1 MDTPATFRK
10 KARAAAPVV
19 AAIVVFCLI
28 VTLGAMNTALLG
40 RLADLRT
47 APRDNVQWG
56 LMQVQNE
63 SARLQLAITDAIAT
77 GIVDRDEIVKRF
89 DILYSRF
96 AMIEEAPIFA
106 RLRESPRFKAQVDR
120 GSAEM
125 DRLAAMVDLPA
136 DALPGRL
143 PEMKLLAYA
152 FQDDMQAMVL
162 DAIQQF
168 AASSDAERADL
179 SNFIKNMGLAAAAL
193 LLVLVFAVI
202 MLLLQGLKL
211 RGRETALLESR
222 NLMAATSSVSLDAI
236 VVCDSGGRILAFN
249 AAAEKCLGH
258 SQEVAMG
265 ADMAELMIP
274 ERFRDAHRKGME
286 RYLSTGMTSVIGKR
300 IEIEAL
306 HADGHEFPVEL
317 GIGVTESE
325 NGPLFIAYMRDIT
338 KRKAD
343 DVAMRQALED
353 AKEGLRTKERFL
365 ATISHEI
372 RTPLNGVIGVM
383 DLLRETELTP
393 SQSHYVQIAQQSGEA
408 LLSLISDIL
417 DVSKMNASGVELL
430 LQPVQLHDIVHDA
443 VETTSVGAAANGNY
457 VTVEI
462 GDGVP
467 VSVVADGNR
476 LRQVMLN
483 LLSNAQKFTKGG
495 EISVSLVRTGGTAGL
510 ETVEFSVSDTGPGFD
525 PALAENL
532 FRDFTTLDASN
543 QRESGGSGLG
553 LAISRRIVEAMG
565 GEIGADGHPGV
576 GSRFWFRVS
585 LPPAVA
591 VQMSPP
597 ESMATH
603 DRLKILV
610 AEDNSTN
617 LMVTR
622 QMLQSAGHSVD
633 DARNGAEAVERA
645 EAGCYDLILMDIS
658 MPRMD
663 GIEATRAIR
672 AGNGPSRS
680 TPVIALTANAV
691 QESVEQALAAGMNNY
706 LSKPIRRADLI
717 AAIDAIV
724 GESRKAMNEPV
735 FDETHYHQLCHD
747 ITAQSA
753 REVLQTFLGELAG
766 RHGELRAAKE
776 KGNAIAY
783 GKVCH
788 SIAGA
793 ASMVG
798 AAGLSALAHKADS
811 LSKSARPAEALSTFN
826 DMETLIAVTQ
836 DVLLPRAAAA

>member
-1 MDTPATFRK
+1 MDAPVTFRK

-19 AAIVVFCLI
+19 AAIVILCLV
-28 VTLGAMNTALLG
+28 VTLGVMNTALLG

-77 GIVDRDEIVKRF
+77 GIVDRNEIVKRF

-96 AMIEEAPIFA
+96 TMIEEAPIFA
-106 RLRESPRFKAQVDR
+106 KLRESPQFKAQVNR
-120 GSAEM
+120 GRAGIEG
-125 DRLAAMVDLPA
+125 LAAMVDLPA
-136 DALPGRL
+136 GALPGKL
-143 PEMKLLAYA
+143 PEMKLLAMA
-152 FQDDMQAMVL
+152 FQEDMQAMVL
-162 DAIQQF
+162 GAIQQF

-193 LLVLVFAVI
+193 LLVLVFAII

-211 RGRETALLESR
+211 RGREAALLESR
-222 NLMAATSSVSLDAI
+222 NLMEATSRVSLDAI
-236 VVCDSGGRILAFN
+236 VVSDSQGRVVAFN

-258 SQEVAMG
+258 SQADAMG
-265 ADMAELMIP
+265 ADMADLMIP
-274 ERFRDAHRKGME
+274 ERFREGHRKGME

-300 IEIEAL
+300 IEIDAL

-325 NGPLFIAYMRDIT
+325 QGPLFIAYMRDIT

-343 DVAMRQALED
+343 EAALRQALED

-393 SQSHYVQIAQQSGEA
+393 RQSHYVQIAQQSGEA

-417 DVSKMNASGVELL
+417 DVSKMNVSGVELH
-430 LQPVQLHDIVHDA
+430 PEPIQLDAIVHDA

-457 VTVEI
+457 VSVEI

-467 VSVVADGNR
+467 ASVVADGNR

-495 EISVSLVRTGGTAGL
+495 EIAVTLVRTGTAGGL
-510 ETVEFSVSDTGPGFD
+510 ATVEFSVADTGPGFD

-532 FRDFTTLDASN
+532 FRDFTTLDASY
-543 QRESGGSGLG
+543 QRETGGSGLG
-553 LAISRRIVEAMG
+553 LAISRRIIEAMG
-565 GEIGADGHPGV
+565 GEIGAEGRPGE

-585 LPPAVA
+585 LPGAEAAAKALAETGA
-591 VQMSPP
+591 VQDS
-597 ESMATH
+597 
-603 DRLKILV
+603 LKILV

-617 LMVTR
+617 LLVTR
-622 QMLQSAGHSVD
+622 QMLQSAGHAVD

-645 EAGCYDLILMDIS
+645 EADRYDLILMDIS

-680 TPVIALTANAV
+680 TPVIALTANAI
-691 QESVEQALAAGMNNY
+691 QEGVEHAMAAGMNDY

-717 AAIDAIV
+717 AAIDTIV
-724 GESRKAMNEPV
+724 EESRRTMKEPV
-735 FDETHYHQLCHD
+735 FDETHYQQLCHD

-766 RHGELRAAKE
+766 RHTELRAAKAQ
-776 KGNAIAY
+776 GDAIAY
-783 GKVCH
+783 GKVSH
-788 SIAGA
+788 AIAGA

-811 LSKSARPAEALSTFN
+811 LSKSGQPEQALATFHDLEAL
-826 DMETLIAVTQ
+826 IAMTQ
-836 DVLLPRAAAA
+836 DALVPRAAAA